1 MKIEDSR
8 NIVVFLNLIIMSQ
21 KSFEEIVVLWQADKK
36 QYVKRSTYSAYSLLI
51 ANHLLPAFTGVN
63 DVTEILVQ
71 DFVFAKL
78 EQGLSQKSIKDIL
91 IVLKMILRYGVK
103 QGYLEH
109 REIDVKFPT
118 ERERQEVEVLSRNN
132 QKRIMEYVQSHFTFM
147 NLGIYICLCAGLRIG
162 EVCALVWDDIDVE
175 NGVINIS
182 KTIQR
187 IYVIEGGEK
196 HTEVII
202 DTPKS
207 KNSIREIPIAKDLLK
222 MIKPFR
228 KVVNG
233 NFYVLT
239 NSDQPAEPRTYRN
252 YYKRLMEQ
260 LNMPKLKFHGLRHSF
275 ATRCIESKCDYKT
288 VSVLLGH
295 SNISTTLNLYVHPNM
310 EQKKKCVEQMFKTL
324 K

>member
-1 MKIEDSR
+1 MTNKT
-8 NIVVFLNLIIMSQ
+8 
-21 KSFEEIVVLWQADKK
+21 FEEIVVLWQADKK
-36 QYVKRSTYSAYSLLI
+36 QYVKRSTYSAYSLLVN
-51 ANHLLPAFTGVN
+51 NHLIPAFAGAY
-63 DVTEILVQ
+63 DVTEDLVQ
-71 DFVFAKL
+71 SFVFTKL
-78 EQGLSQKSIKDIL
+78 EQGLSQKSVKDIL
-91 IVLKMILRYGVK
+91 IVLKMILRFAVK
-103 QGYLEH
+103 QGFMQH

-118 ERERQEVEVLSRNN
+118 ERDRKDLEVLSKSS
-132 QKRIMEYVQSHFTFM
+132 QKQIMEYVQKHFTFM

-162 EVCALVWDDIDVE
+162 EVCALVWDDIDVD
-175 NGVINIS
+175 NGVINVS

-207 KNSIREIPIAKDLLK
+207 KNSIREIPIARDLLK
-222 MIKPFR
+222 MIKPFK

-233 NFYVLT
+233 SFYVLT
-239 NSDQPAEPRTYRN
+239 NSAQPTEPRTYRN
-252 YYKRLMEQ
+252 YYKRLMTQ
-260 LNMPKLKFHGLRHSF
+260 LDMPKLKFHGLRHSF
-275 ATRCIESKCDYKT
+275 ATRCIESRCDYKT